1 MMRMASVK
9 NNGFP
14 RRRDVIRT
22 VKPVMTCVFLIGI
35 LFAFEHKSM
44 AAPSPVAIRTVKG
57 KVEIREDQGKS
68 WRTAVAGDTL
78 GEGWQ
83 IKTGLDGEAL
93 LVWPQGHAVK
103 VLSLTFLTVKN
114 ASSDR
119 RTENTSLN
127 ISNGKIFS
135 KVKKLGSNDSTF
147 EVRTPT
153 ARLQPSPPCAGRNS
167 WSKCWRITLPLSLYW
182 RVNST

>member
-1 MMRMASVK
+1 MIKMVSVK
-9 NNGFP
+9 RNDYS
-14 RRRDVIRT
+14 RKRDVIRT
-22 VKPVMTCVFLIGI
+22 VKLVMTCVFLIGV
-35 LFAFEHKSM
+35 LFVFEHNSM
-44 AAPSPVAIRTVKG
+44 AAPGSVSIRTVKG
-57 KVEIREDQGKS
+57 KVEIREDQSES
-68 WRTAVAGDTL
+68 WRAAVAGDTL

-83 IKTGLDGEAL
+83 IKTGRDGEAF

-103 VLSLTFLTVKN
+103 VLGLTLMTVEN

-153 ARLQPSPPCAGRNS
+153 AYFAGRPTRHN
-167 WSKCWRITLPLSLYW
+167 K
-182 RVNST
+182 